1 MLKVYKP
8 TKTNKGSMVSFF
20 LTNDNSIM
28 VQLVKQASWENGQ
41 GTFFQNYKNDNAKIV
56 AKLGRDEVA
65 GILDSM
71 DRNVEFSFTH
81 SHGKSPYKLSG
92 FFQPGFRSQKNEETG
107 KWEKVGD
114 QIGYSLS
121 ITRVKKEDDS
131 KLTIRIGFKYNEAR
145 LLGNDLVMM
154 LERTFVENAFDGKKQ
169 DEGAAGGS
177 EPKKEAKPKKAV
189 AVGAEEEADED
200 ELW

>member
-1 MLKVYKP
+1 MLKIYKP

-28 VQLVKQASWENGQ
+28 VQLVRQASWENGQ

-65 GILDSM
+65 GILDAM
-71 DRNVEFSFTH
+71 DRNVEFSFQH

-107 KWEKVGD
+107 EWAKVGD

-131 KLTIRIGFKYNEAR
+131 KITIRIGFKYNEAR
-145 LLGNDLVMM
+145 LLVNDLGMM

-169 DEGAAGGS
+169 DEGTTGAPES
-177 EPKKEAKPKKAV
+177 KKEAKPKKAV
-189 AVGAEEEADED
+189 TAGATEEEDED